1 MGSGHISRQILTR
14 IIVAFPKVENGKNIK
29 NVLVR
34 NGYQVVCVCT
44 NGAQVIQEA
53 NGLQDGLVLCTY
65 KLSDMIYQELAE
77 CLPPGFEMIVI
88 STKDQWNENGTPGI
102 VGLSVPLK
110 IHELLSTVEMVSYNL
125 ERKRRKRRNAPRKRT
140 KEEQEL
146 VDRAKAILMERN
158 QMTEEEAHRYLQKT
172 SMDNGTSFTETAQM
186 ILGMLDS

>member
-1 MGSGHISRQILTR
+1 MTR
-14 IIVAFPKVENGKNIK
+14 IIVAFPKAENGKNIK

-53 NGLQDGLVLCTY
+53 NGLQDGIVVCTY
-65 KLSDMIYQELAE
+65 KLSDMIYQELVE
-77 CLPPGFEMIVI
+77 CLPPGFDTIVI
-88 STKDQWNENGTPGI
+88 STKDQWVENGTPGI
-102 VGLSVPLK
+102 VGLAVPLK

-125 ERKRRKRRNAPRKRT
+125 ERKRRKRRQAPRKRT

-158 QMTEEEAHRYLQKT
+158 QMMEDEAHRYLQKT

-186 ILGMLDS
+186 ILGMLDQ

>member
-1 MGSGHISRQILTR
+1 MTR
-14 IIVAFPKVENGKNIK
+14 IIVAFPKAENGKNIK

-53 NGLQDGLVLCTY
+53 NGIVVCTY
-65 KLSDMIYQELAE
+65 KLSDMIYQELVE
-77 CLPPGFEMIVI
+77 CLPPEFDTIVI
-88 STKDQWNENGTPGI
+88 STKDQWVENGTPGI
-102 VGLSVPLK
+102 VGLAVPLK

-125 ERKRRKRRNAPRKRT
+125 ERKRRKRRQAPRKRT

-158 QMTEEEAHRYLQKT
+158 QMTEDEAHRYLQKT

-186 ILGMLDS
+186 ILGMLDQ

>member
-1 MGSGHISRQILTR
+1 MTR

-102 VGLSVPLK
+102 VGLSVPL
-110 IHELLSTVEMVSYNL
+110 TVEMVSYNL
-125 ERKRRKRRNAPRKRT
+125 ERKRRKRRNVPRKRT

>member
-1 MGSGHISRQILTR
+1 MTR
-14 IIVAFPKVENGKNIK
+14 IIVAFPKAENGKNIK

-53 NGLQDGLVLCTY
+53 NGLQDGIVVCTY
-65 KLSDMIYQELAE
+65 KLSDMIYQELVE
-77 CLPPGFEMIVI
+77 CLPPGFDTIVI
-88 STKDQWNENGTPGI
+88 STKDQWVENGTPGI
-102 VGLSVPLK
+102 VGLAVPLK
-110 IHELLSTVEMVSYNL
+110 IHELVSYNL
-125 ERKRRKRRNAPRKRT
+125 ERKRRKRRQAPRKRT

-158 QMTEEEAHRYLQKT
+158 QMTEDEAHRYLQKT

-186 ILGMLDS
+186 ILGMLDQ

>member
-1 MGSGHISRQILTR
+1 MTR
-14 IIVAFPKVENGKNIK
+14 IIVAFPKAENGKNIK

-53 NGLQDGLVLCTY
+53 NGLQDGIVVCTY
-65 KLSDMIYQELAE
+65 KLSDMIYQELVE
-77 CLPPGFEMIVI
+77 CLPPGFDTIVI
-88 STKDQWNENGTPGI
+88 STKDQWVENGTPGI
-102 VGLSVPLK
+102 VGLAVPLK

-125 ERKRRKRRNAPRKRT
+125 ERKRRKRRQAPRKRT

-146 VDRAKAILMERN
+146 VNRAKAILMERN
-158 QMTEEEAHRYLQKT
+158 QMTEDEAHRYLQKT

-186 ILGMLDS
+186 ILGMLVQ

>member
-1 MGSGHISRQILTR
+1 MTR
-14 IIVAFPKVENGKNIK
+14 IIVAFPKAENGKNIK

-34 NGYQVVCVCT
+34 NGHQVVCVCT

-53 NGLQDGLVLCTY
+53 NGLQDGIVVCTY
-65 KLSDMIYQELAE
+65 KLSDMIYQELVE
-77 CLPPGFEMIVI
+77 CLPPGFDTIVI
-88 STKDQWNENGTPGI
+88 STKDQWVENGTPGI
-102 VGLSVPLK
+102 VGLAVPLK

-125 ERKRRKRRNAPRKRT
+125 ERKRRKRRQAPRKRT

-158 QMTEEEAHRYLQKT
+158 QMTEDEAHRYLQKT

-186 ILGMLDS
+186 ILGMLDQ

>member
-1 MGSGHISRQILTR
+1 MTR

-125 ERKRRKRRNAPRKRT
+125 ERKRRNAPRKRT

>member
-1 MGSGHISRQILTR
+1 MTR
-14 IIVAFPKVENGKNIK
+14 IIVAFPKAENGKNIK

-53 NGLQDGLVLCTY
+53 NGLQDGIVVCTY
-65 KLSDMIYQELAE
+65 KLSDMIYQELVE
-77 CLPPGFEMIVI
+77 CLPPGFDTIVI
-88 STKDQWNENGTPGI
+88 STKDQWVENGTPGI
-102 VGLSVPLK
+102 VGLAVPLK

-125 ERKRRKRRNAPRKRT
+125 ERKRRKRRQAPRKRT

-158 QMTEEEAHRYLQKT
+158 QMTVDEAHRYLQKT

-186 ILGMLDS
+186 ILGMLDQ

>member
-1 MGSGHISRQILTR
+1 MTR
-14 IIVAFPKVENGKNIK
+14 IIVAFPKLENGKNIK

-53 NGLQDGLVLCTY
+53 NGLQDGIVVCTY
-65 KLSDMIYQELAE
+65 KLSDMIYQELMD
-77 CLPPGFEMIVI
+77 CLPPGFELVVI
-88 STKDQWNENGTPGI
+88 STKDQWVENGTPGI

-110 IHELLSTVEMVSYNL
+110 IHELLSTVEMVAYNL
-125 ERKRRKRRNAPRKRT
+125 ERKRRKRRQAPRKRT

-146 VDRAKAILMERN
+146 VARAKAILMERN
-158 QMTEEEAHRYLQKT
+158 QMTEDEAHRYLQKT

-186 ILGMLDS
+186 ILGMLDQ

>member
-1 MGSGHISRQILTR
+1 MHSRKWKT
-14 IIVAFPKVENGKNIK
+14 GKNIK

-88 STKDQWNENGTPGI
+88 STRISGTRT
-102 VGLSVPLK
+102 VRRVSSVCLC
-110 IHELLSTVEMVSYNL
+110 
-125 ERKRRKRRNAPRKRT
+125 R
-140 KEEQEL
+140 
-146 VDRAKAILMERN
+146 
-158 QMTEEEAHRYLQKT
+158 
-172 SMDNGTSFTETAQM
+172 
-186 ILGMLDS
+186 

>member
-1 MGSGHISRQILTR
+1 MTR

-88 STKDQWNENGTPGI
+88 STKDQWNENGTSGI

-110 IHELLSTVEMVSYNL
+110 IHELLSTVEKYLTIWNG
-125 ERKRRKRRNAPRKRT
+125 NAG
-140 KEEQEL
+140 
-146 VDRAKAILMERN
+146 
-158 QMTEEEAHRYLQKT
+158 
-172 SMDNGTSFTETAQM
+172 SG
-186 ILGMLDS
+186 GMLRGSVQKKSRSWWIEQRPF

>member
-1 MGSGHISRQILTR
+1 MTR
-14 IIVAFPKVENGKNIK
+14 IIVAFPKLENGKNIK

-53 NGLQDGLVLCTY
+53 NGLQDGIVVCTY
-65 KLSDMIYQELAE
+65 KLSDMIYQELMD
-77 CLPPGFEMIVI
+77 CLPPGFELVVI
-88 STKDQWNENGTPGI
+88 STKDQWVENGTPGI

-110 IHELLSTVEMVSYNL
+110 IHELLSTVEMVAYNL
-125 ERKRRKRRNAPRKRT
+125 ERKRRKRRQAPRKRT

-146 VDRAKAILMERN
+146 VARAKAILMERN

-186 ILGMLDS
+186 ILGMLDQ

>member
-1 MGSGHISRQILTR
+1 MTR
-14 IIVAFPKVENGKNIK
+14 IIVAFPKAENGKNIK

-53 NGLQDGLVLCTY
+53 NGLQDGIVVCTY
-65 KLSDMIYQELAE
+65 KLSDMIYQELVE
-77 CLPPGFEMIVI
+77 CLPPGFDTIVI
-88 STKDQWNENGTPGI
+88 STKDQWVENGTPGI
-102 VGLSVPLK
+102 VGLAVPLK

-125 ERKRRKRRNAPRKRT
+125 ERKRRKRRQAPRKRT

-146 VDRAKAILMERN
+146 VDRAKASLMERN
-158 QMTEEEAHRYLQKT
+158 QMTEDEAHRYLQKT

-186 ILGMLDS
+186 ILGMLDQ

>member
-1 MGSGHISRQILTR
+1 MTR
-14 IIVAFPKVENGKNIK
+14 IIVAFPKAENGKNIK

-34 NGYQVVCVCT
+34 NGYKVVCVCT

-53 NGLQDGLVLCTY
+53 NGLQDGIVVCTY
-65 KLSDMIYQELAE
+65 KLSDMIYQELVE
-77 CLPPGFEMIVI
+77 CLPPGFDTIVI
-88 STKDQWNENGTPGI
+88 STKDQWVENGTPGI
-102 VGLSVPLK
+102 VGLAVPLK

-125 ERKRRKRRNAPRKRT
+125 ERKRRKRRQAPRKRT

-158 QMTEEEAHRYLQKT
+158 QMTEDEAHRYLQKT

-186 ILGMLDS
+186 ILGMLDQ

>member
-1 MGSGHISRQILTR
+1 MTR
-14 IIVAFPKVENGKNIK
+14 IIVAFPKAENGKNIK

-53 NGLQDGLVLCTY
+53 NGLQDGIVVCTY
-65 KLSDMIYQELAE
+65 KLSDMIYQELVE
-77 CLPPGFEMIVI
+77 CLPPGFDTIVI
-88 STKDQWNENGTPGI
+88 STKDQWVENGTPGI
-102 VGLSVPLK
+102 VGLAVPLK

-125 ERKRRKRRNAPRKRT
+125 ERKRRKRRQAPRKRT

-158 QMTEEEAHRYLQKT
+158 QMTEDEAHRYLQKT

-186 ILGMLDS
+186 ILGMLDL

>member
-1 MGSGHISRQILTR
+1 MTR
-14 IIVAFPKVENGKNIK
+14 IIVAFPKVENGKNIN

-110 IHELLSTVEMVSYNL
+110 
-125 ERKRRKRRNAPRKRT
+125 RRKRRNAPRKRT

>member
-1 MGSGHISRQILTR
+1 MTR
-14 IIVAFPKVENGKNIK
+14 IIVAFPKAENGKNIK

-53 NGLQDGLVLCTY
+53 NGLQDGIVVCIY
-65 KLSDMIYQELAE
+65 KLSDMIYQELVE
-77 CLPPGFEMIVI
+77 CLPPGFDTIVI
-88 STKDQWNENGTPGI
+88 STKDQWVENGTPGI
-102 VGLSVPLK
+102 VGLAVPLK

-125 ERKRRKRRNAPRKRT
+125 ERKRRKRRQAPRKRT

-158 QMTEEEAHRYLQKT
+158 QMTEDEAHRYLQKT

-186 ILGMLDS
+186 ILGMLDQ

>member
-1 MGSGHISRQILTR
+1 MTR
-14 IIVAFPKVENGKNIK
+14 IIVAFPKAENGKNIK

-53 NGLQDGLVLCTY
+53 NGLQDGIVVCTY
-65 KLSDMIYQELAE
+65 KLSDMIYQELVE
-77 CLPPGFEMIVI
+77 CLPPGFDTIVI
-88 STKDQWNENGTPGI
+88 STKDQWVENGTPGI
-102 VGLSVPLK
+102 VGLAVPLK

-125 ERKRRKRRNAPRKRT
+125 ERKRRKRRQAPRKRT

-158 QMTEEEAHRYLQKT
+158 QMTEGEAHRYLQKT

-186 ILGMLDS
+186 ILGMLDQ

>member
-1 MGSGHISRQILTR
+1 MTR
-14 IIVAFPKVENGKNIK
+14 IIVAFPKAENGKNIK

-53 NGLQDGLVLCTY
+53 NGLQDGIVVCTY
-65 KLSDMIYQELAE
+65 KLSDMIYLELVE
-77 CLPPGFEMIVI
+77 CLPPGFETIVI
-88 STKDQWNENGTPGI
+88 STKDQWVENGTPGI
-102 VGLSVPLK
+102 VGLAVPLK

-125 ERKRRKRRNAPRKRT
+125 ERKRRKRRQAPRKRT

-158 QMTEEEAHRYLQKT
+158 QMTEDEAHRYLQKT

-186 ILGMLDS
+186 ILGMLDQ

>member
-1 MGSGHISRQILTR
+1 MTR
-14 IIVAFPKVENGKNIK
+14 IIVAFPKAENGKNIK

-53 NGLQDGLVLCTY
+53 NGLQDGIVVCTY
-65 KLSDMIYQELAE
+65 KLSDMIYQELVE
-77 CLPPGFEMIVI
+77 CLPPGFDTIVI
-88 STKDQWNENGTPGI
+88 STKDQWVENGTPGF
-102 VGLSVPLK
+102 VGLAVPLK

-125 ERKRRKRRNAPRKRT
+125 ERKRRKRRQAPRKRT

-158 QMTEEEAHRYLQKT
+158 QMTEDEAHRYLQKT

-186 ILGMLDS
+186 ILGMLDQ

>member
-1 MGSGHISRQILTR
+1 MTR
-14 IIVAFPKVENGKNIK
+14 IIVAFPKAENGKNIK

-65 KLSDMIYQELAE
+65 KLPDMIYQELAE
-77 CLPPGFEMIVI
+77 CLPLGFEMIVI
-88 STKDQWNENGTPGI
+88 STKDQWSENGTPGI

-110 IHELLSTVEMVSYNL
+110 IHELLSTVEMVAYNL
-125 ERKRRKRRNAPRKRT
+125 ERKRRKRRSAPRKRT
-140 KEEQEL
+140 REEQEL

>member
-1 MGSGHISRQILTR
+1 MTR
-14 IIVAFPKVENGKNIK
+14 IIVAFPKAENGKNIK

-53 NGLQDGLVLCTY
+53 NGLQDGIVVCTY
-65 KLSDMIYQELAE
+65 KLSDMIYQELVE
-77 CLPPGFEMIVI
+77 CLPPGFDTIVI
-88 STKDQWNENGTPGI
+88 STKDQWVENGTPGI
-102 VGLSVPLK
+102 VGLAVPLK

-125 ERKRRKRRNAPRKRT
+125 ERKAPRKRT

-158 QMTEEEAHRYLQKT
+158 QMTEDEAHRYLQKT

-186 ILGMLDS
+186 ILGMLDQ

>member
-1 MGSGHISRQILTR
+1 MTR
-14 IIVAFPKVENGKNIK
+14 IIVAFPKAEKGKNIK

-53 NGLQDGLVLCTY
+53 NGLQDGIVVCTY
-65 KLSDMIYQELAE
+65 KLSDMIYQELVE
-77 CLPPGFEMIVI
+77 CLPPGFDTIVI
-88 STKDQWNENGTPGI
+88 STKDQWVENGTPGI
-102 VGLSVPLK
+102 VGLAVPLK

-125 ERKRRKRRNAPRKRT
+125 ERKRRKRRQAPRKRT

-158 QMTEEEAHRYLQKT
+158 QMTEDEAHRYLQKT

-186 ILGMLDS
+186 ILGMLDQ

>member
-1 MGSGHISRQILTR
+1 MTR
-14 IIVAFPKVENGKNIK
+14 IIVAFPKAENGKNIK

-53 NGLQDGLVLCTY
+53 NGLQDGIVVCTY
-65 KLSDMIYQELAE
+65 KLSDMIYQELVE
-77 CLPPGFEMIVI
+77 CLPPGFDTIVI
-88 STKDQWNENGTPGI
+88 STKDQWVENGTPGI
-102 VGLSVPLK
+102 VGLAVPLK

-125 ERKRRKRRNAPRKRT
+125 ERKRRKRRQAPRKRT

-146 VDRAKAILMERN
+146 VDRAKTILMERN
-158 QMTEEEAHRYLQKT
+158 QMTEDEAHRYLQKT

-186 ILGMLDS
+186 ILGMLDQ

>member
-1 MGSGHISRQILTR
+1 MTR
-14 IIVAFPKVENGKNIK
+14 IIVAFPKAENGKNIK

-53 NGLQDGLVLCTY
+53 NGLQDGIVVCTY
-65 KLSDMIYQELAE
+65 KLSDMIYQELVE
-77 CLPPGFEMIVI
+77 CLPPGFDTIVI
-88 STKDQWNENGTPGI
+88 STKDQWVENGTPGI
-102 VGLSVPLK
+102 VGLAVPLK

-125 ERKRRKRRNAPRKRT
+125 ERKRRERRQAPRKRT

-158 QMTEEEAHRYLQKT
+158 QMTEDEAHRYLQKT

-186 ILGMLDS
+186 ILGMLDQ